1 MASSSS
7 LRRTALR
14 GARKLAA
21 EHRAQVQT
29 MKRTGEADEEAIRLA
44 EKRAEGFA
52 ALAAELQAGGRFRS
66 GDHAMECAFRKGQG
80 L

>member
-1 MASSSS
+1 MTAS

-29 MKRTGEADEEAIRLA
+29 MRRTGEADEEAIRLA

-52 ALAAELQAGGRFRS
+52 ALADKLKAGAAFLPGN
-66 GDHAMECAFRKGQG
+66 HAMEAAFRKGQG

>member
-1 MASSSS
+1 MTPS

-44 EKRAEGFA
+44 EKRAEGFER
-52 ALAAELQAGGRFRS
+52 LANDYRACKPFKAG
-66 GDHAMECAFRKGQG
+66 DLAHEAAFRRGQG

>member
-1 MASSSS
+1 MPAASS

-29 MKRTGEADEEAIRLA
+29 MRRTGEADEEAIRLA

-52 ALAAELQAGGRFRS
+52 DLAAEFKAGKPFLPGK
-66 GDHAMECAFRKGQG
+66 HAMECACRKGQG